1 MQSVAIYEMLVSGKW
16 RLALEFLERPD
27 ERILRQWRRAK
38 ERGAYPQLNTNG
50 EPKDWSLMR
59 AKLQAAMADVPVE
72 RKAESRDCCSL
83 RMIMVLQTR
92 LPDDGIEKL

>member
-1 MQSVAIYEMLVSGKW
+1 MLVSGEW

-72 RKAESRDCCSL
+72 TKSR
-83 RMIMVLQTR
+83 IAR
-92 LPDDGIEKL
+92 LLLAPDDDPKLLRPGTIASDIFP